1 MSVVISDAWRQRF
14 GGTARLYGEKALQ
27 CFADAH
33 VCVVGIGG
41 VGSWAAEALARTGI
55 GAITLID
62 MDDVCVTNTNRQIH
76 ALSGN
81 VGLAK
86 AEVMA
91 ERIRLINP
99 ECRVTVVDDFVTPEN
114 VAEYLGVGFSYVID
128 AIDSVRPKAA
138 LIAWCR
144 RYKVPLVTTGGAGGQ
159 IDPTQIQV
167 ADLAKTIQDP
177 LAAKLRERLKSQFGV
192 VKNSKGKLGV
202 DCVFST
208 EALVYPQADGSV
220 CAMKSTA
227 EGPKR
232 MDCASGFGAA
242 TMVTAT
248 FGFVAV
254 SHALK
259 KMLAK
264 AQRDAAASG
273 KELAH
278 RARRRESEIGR
289 LPFAGGGE
297 HRLAQGAEALAAR
310 GAELAAQPQL
320 VEQRQRILR
329 QDPGAGFSFYGG

>member
-1 MSVVISDAWRQRF
+1 MAVVLTDAWLQRF
-14 GGTARLYGEKALQ
+14 GGTARLYGREALQ

-33 VCVVGIGG
+33 ICVVGIGG
-41 VGSWAAEALARTGI
+41 VGSWVAEALARTGV

-76 ALSGN
+76 ALQGN

-91 ERIRLINP
+91 QRIAAINP
-99 ECRVTVVDDFVTPEN
+99 ECQVTVVDDFVTQDN
-114 VAEYLGVGFSYVID
+114 VAQLLDKGFSYVID

-144 RYKVPLVTTGGAGGQ
+144 RNKVPLVTTGGAGGQ

-177 LAAKLRERLKSQFGV
+177 LAAKVRERLKSDFGV

-208 EALVYPQADGSV
+208 EALVYPQMDGTV
-220 CAMKSTA
+220 CAAKSTA

-259 KMLAK
+259 KMLDK
-264 AQRDAAASG
+264 
-273 KELAH
+273 
-278 RARRRESEIGR
+278 
-289 LPFAGGGE
+289 
-297 HRLAQGAEALAAR
+297 AAR
-310 GAELAAQPQL
+310 LSQG
-320 VEQRQRILR
+320 
-329 QDPGAGFSFYGG
+329 

>member
-27 CFADAH
+27 LFADAH
-33 VCVVGIGG
+33 ICVVGIGG

-76 ALSGN
+76 ALRDN

-91 ERIRLINP
+91 ERIRQINP
-99 ECRVTVVDDFVTPEN
+99 ECRVTVVDDFVTPDN
-114 VAEYLGVGFSYVID
+114 VAQYMSVGYSYVID

-138 LIAWCR
+138 LIAYCR
-144 RYKVPLVTTGGAGGQ
+144 RNKIPLVTTGGAGGQ
-159 IDPTQIQV
+159 IDP
-167 ADLAKTIQDP
+167 
-177 LAAKLRERLKSQFGV
+177 KSDFGV

-208 EALVYPQADGSV
+208 EALVYPQSDGTV
-220 CAMKSTA
+220 CAMKATA

-259 KMLAK
+259 KMMAK
-264 AQRDAAASG
+264 A
-273 KELAH
+273 
-278 RARRRESEIGR
+278 AR
-289 LPFAGGGE
+289 
-297 HRLAQGAEALAAR
+297 QG
-310 GAELAAQPQL
+310 
-320 VEQRQRILR
+320 
-329 QDPGAGFSFYGG
+329 